1 MSCFHVNLRCK
12 YRNAIHA
19 QSDEMSTA
27 GFHNIIIRSRIVFK
41 NVLGRQFQ
49 SDIRNNHAFYERFL
63 NSLFLSIKFR
73 LSFAIVLLS
82 IEFSFLFNAFHSK
95 FVISIEAYDNA
106 MRQPYRSTD
115 RVFFNV

>member
-19 QSDEMSTA
+19 QSDEMLTA
-27 GFHNIIIRSRIVFK
+27 GFHDIIIRSRIVFK
-41 NVLGRQFQ
+41 NVVGRQFQ

-63 NSLFLSIKFR
+63 NSLFLLKNLR

-82 IEFSFLFNAFHSK
+82 I
-95 FVISIEAYDNA
+95 
-106 MRQPYRSTD
+106 
-115 RVFFNV
+115 